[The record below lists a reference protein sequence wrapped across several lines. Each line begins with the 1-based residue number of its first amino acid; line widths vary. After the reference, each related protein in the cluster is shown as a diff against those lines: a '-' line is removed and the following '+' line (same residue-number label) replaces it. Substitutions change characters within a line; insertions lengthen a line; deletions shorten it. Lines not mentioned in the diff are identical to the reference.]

1 MNEKIKNYRL
11 VVIKNYD
18 NLMKKNPE
26 WMKLNNKQKWKSIYK
41 ISKKIEKVNF
51 DKKGEIIKWFIEV

>member
-1 MNEKIKNYRL
+1 MKNYRL

-18 NLMKKNPE
+18 NLMKNNLSWK
-26 WMKLNNKQKWKSIYK
+26 KLNIKQKWKSIYK

-51 DKKGEIIKWFIEV
+51 DKKGEIIK

>member
-18 NLMKKNPE
+18 QLMKNNLS
-26 WMKLNNKQKWKSIYK
+26 WNKLNNKQKWKSIYK

-51 DKKGEIIKWFIEV
+51 DKKGEIIK

>member
-18 NLMKKNPE
+18 NLMKNNLSWKN
-26 WMKLNNKQKWKSIYK
+26 LNNKQKWKSIYK
-41 ISKKIEKVNF
+41 IQKKFEKINF
-51 DKKGEIIKWFIEV
+51 NKNGEVIK

>member
-26 WMKLNNKQKWKSIYK
+26 WIKLNNKQKWKSIYK

-51 DKKGEIIKWFIEV
+51 DKKGEIIK

>member
-1 MNEKIKNYRL
+1 MNEKIKKYRL

-51 DKKGEIIKWFIEV
+51 DKKGEIIK

>member
-18 NLMKKNPE
+18 NLMKNNLS
-26 WMKLNNKQKWKSIYK
+26 WNKLNNKQKWKSIYK
-41 ISKKIEKVNF
+41 ISKKFEKINF
-51 DKKGEIIKWFIEV
+51 NKNGEVIK

>member
-26 WMKLNNKQKWKSIYK
+26 WIKLNNKQKWKSIYK

-51 DKKGEIIKWFIEV
+51 DKKGEVIK

>member
-51 DKKGEIIKWFIEV
+51 DKKGEIIK

>member
-11 VVIKNYD
+11 VLIKNYD
-18 NLMKKNPE
+18 QLMKNNLS
-26 WMKLNNKQKWKSIYK
+26 WNKLNNKQKWKSIYK

-51 DKKGEIIKWFIEV
+51 DKKGEIIK